1 MQAEN
6 CSYCATIPAVHHIVL
21 DMECVLVVVH
31 VAVHRHLH
39 QEEPDMGGD
48 DLSQSCDH
56 PGKKNIISGNY
67 FSGDGR
73 EIR

>member
-1 MQAEN
+1 M
-6 CSYCATIPAVHHIVL
+6 L
-21 DMECVLVVVH
+21 DVEGMLVVVH